1 MFFATFVS
9 TVYLINRNKDN
20 TEFCIMQIINT
31 FLCKIFF
38 MQEITDRFLK
48 FCDYLISKNIIK
60 NATDFAKE
68 VGISNSMMTEL
79 AKGRSKVGTKA
90 IHNSVLKYYLNTDWL
105 YTGQGEMLKNTEKS
119 DVKFYESGNI
129 PSGRKLI
136 PFYDIETEAGTI
148 QVSNMEDG
156 NEPAEY
162 IDAGDWF
169 LDAESAMRVHGD
181 SMFPEYKSGSIIVM
195 REVFDKRLIVYGEDY
210 MIQTL
215 EYRAIK
221 RLYKGNNESC
231 WIACSVNDE
240 VWEKGPMAGRL
251 IYEPFDIFLDD
262 VIKVCRVLGC
272 VKRNESSRIVYNRR
286 KK

>member
-1 MFFATFVS
+1 MAVRDR
-9 TVYLINRNKDN
+9 IK
-20 TEFCIMQIINT
+20 EFIKSEN
-31 FLCKIFF
+31 
-38 MQEITDRFLK
+38 ITISDFEK
-48 FCDYLISKNIIK
+48 QMNVANGYVNSISKGIGTDKIEIIL
-60 NATDFAKE
+60 E
-68 VGISNSMMTEL
+68 
-79 AKGRSKVGTKA
+79 
-90 IHNSVLKYYLNTDWL
+90 KYPNLNLEWL
-105 YTGQGEMLKNTEKS
+105 ITGNGKMLKNTEKP

-169 LDAESAMRVHGD
+169 LDADSAMRVHGD

-210 MIQTL
+210 MVQTC